1 MIMGG
6 PVGTPG
12 RFWVLFLLPLAGYF
26 LSFLFLFASGGLLLS
41 VATKVTK
48 SAIQGGRKFRSSFP
62 LENPPSLSDQRGRA
76 AALPLWKHPPGGVG
90 DYQIAPLPRG
100 GKGRWRPLAAVDMKG
115 GRIPTGASRPRND
128 NTRTTRMLDRR
139 CVGGDAHA
147 VERSVTST
155 LGVHRPAHRPRMSF
169 RI

>member
-12 RFWVLFLLPLAGYF
+12 RFWVLFLLPPAGYF
-26 LSFLFLFASGGLLLS
+26 LSFPFLFASGGLLLS

-76 AALPLWKHPPGGVG
+76 AALPLWKHPPGVWAIIKSRLCRKAAKVG
-90 DYQIAPLPRG
+90 GGLWPLFWNVFLLSIGGCRG
-100 GKGRWRPLAAVDMKG
+100 GCPHPPVRMAQRLSADVCRG
-115 GRIPTGASRPRND
+115 GALPRPRND
-128 NTRTTRMLDRR
+128 NPS
-139 CVGGDAHA
+139 VDAS
-147 VERSVTST
+147 R
-155 LGVHRPAHRPRMSF
+155 
-169 RI
+169 